1 MGDSPGFLDGP
12 RSDLEKTLDDLI
24 ADAQRVLTAE
34 TRLRSLLAA
43 NRAVT
48 EELDLD
54 QTLHR
59 IVDVAAALVHAEY
72 AALGVVGG
80 DGKLERFIHTGMD
93 PDVVA
98 AIGHLPEGRG
108 LLGAVIEETHTIR
121 LGDLAGDARSAGFP
135 PHHPQ
140 MHGFLG
146 VPVRTREEVF
156 GNLYLTN
163 PAAGEFTSEDAELIE
178 ALAATAGIA
187 IDNARLFDRAVRQR
201 RLASALSSISAA
213 LLAPGGEEPMDI
225 VVRGLSDVVA
235 ADLIT
240 IVVPEQEGRMHRVV
254 AAWGDHAEELQGTLH
269 LAEASVTEQAMRTGE
284 LATVNGKRAYL
295 DGRLILG
302 STVAVPFMATQ
313 HPTGAIFVA
322 RHPERPHLSSADL
335 EAVSEFASQAG
346 IAVTLAWARR
356 DRQRLEVME
365 DRARIARDLHDHVIQ
380 RLFASG
386 IRLQALASI
395 EGPHTPALEREV
407 AEIDAAINDI
417 RAAIFTLRTRPES
430 GVPAARHRVID
441 VITELSPVLTTPPH
455 LTFRGPVDLVLS
467 GDLAD
472 DVIAVV
478 RESLANIARHASA
491 TSSTVSIEVDDGGVA
506 VVVEDDGHG
515 PPPHVTRRGGTKNLQ
530 DRASRRG
537 GTYALTRGPE
547 RGARAE
553 WRVPLLPP
561 PSR

>member
-1 MGDSPGFLDGP
+1 MSDSPGFLDGS

-34 TRLRSLLAA
+34 TRVRSLLAA

-54 QTLHR
+54 HTLHR
-59 IVDVAAALVHAEY
+59 IVEVAAALVKAEY
-72 AALGVVGG
+72 AALGVLGG
-80 DGKLERFIHTGMD
+80 DGRLERFIHTGMD
-93 PDVVA
+93 PAQVE
-98 AIGHLPEGRG
+98 AIGRLPEGRG
-108 LLGAVIEETHTIR
+108 LLGAVIEEAHTIR
-121 LGDLAGDARSAGFP
+121 LRDLAEDPRSVGFP
-135 PHHPQ
+135 PHHPP

-187 IDNARLFDRAVRQR
+187 IDNARLFERAVRQR
-201 RLASALSSISAA
+201 RLASALSSISGA
-213 LLAPGGEEPMDI
+213 LLAPAGEDPMDI

-235 ADLIT
+235 ADLVT

-254 AAWGDHAEELQGTLH
+254 AVWGEHAEQLEGTLH
-269 LAEASVTEQAMRTGE
+269 PAESSVAEQAMRTGKI
-284 LATVNGKRAYL
+284 ATVSHRRSYL
-295 DGRLILG
+295 DGRLVLG
-302 STVAVPFMATQ
+302 STAAVPFVATQ
-313 HPTGAIFVA
+313 APTGAILVA
-322 RHPERPHLSSADL
+322 RHPDRPHLTPADL

-395 EGPHTPALEREV
+395 DGPHTAALEGEV
-407 AEIDAAINDI
+407 TEIDAAINDI

-430 GVPAARHRVID
+430 GVPVARHRVID
-441 VITELSPVLTTPPH
+441 VITELSPTLTSPPR

-472 DVIAVV
+472 DVVAVI
-478 RESLANIARHASA
+478 RESLANISRHAGATASSVSVEATDSA
-491 TSSTVSIEVDDGGVA
+491 VTVI
-506 VVVEDDGHG
+506 VEDDGHG
-515 PPPHVTRRGGTKNLQ
+515 PPSHVTRRGGTKNLE

-537 GTYALTRGPE
+537 GTYALTTGSE
-547 RGARAE
+547 RGARSE
-553 WRVPLLPP
+553 WRVPLLPATG
-561 PSR
+561 